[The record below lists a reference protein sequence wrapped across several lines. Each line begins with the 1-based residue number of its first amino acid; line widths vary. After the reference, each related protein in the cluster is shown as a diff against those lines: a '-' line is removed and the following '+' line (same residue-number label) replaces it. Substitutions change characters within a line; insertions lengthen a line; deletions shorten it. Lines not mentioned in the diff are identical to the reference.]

1 MSGPSEPLY
10 NLDAARSERQ
20 REYMAALAAAGTCV
34 LCPQN
39 VAREQREPIEHS
51 GEHWY
56 VKRNDYPYAG
66 TCAHY
71 LIVAQRHV
79 TSFDELPDE
88 AGAELWAIKRELKR
102 RLRPLATATV
112 ERSGDMLYN
121 GGSIAHLHVHLVVL
135 DATPSETVRFRVS
148 AQGPGSAQAPESR

>member
-1 MSGPSEPLY
+1 MSEPGEPLY
-10 NLDAARSERQ
+10 NLAAARSEQQ
-20 REYMAALAAAGTCV
+20 RSYMQALAAAGTCV

-66 TCAHY
+66 TLAHY

-79 TSFDELPDE
+79 VSFDELPDA
-88 AGAELWAIKRELKR
+88 AGAELWAIKRELKS
-102 RLRPLATATV
+102 RLRPLATASV
-112 ERSGDMLYN
+112 ERSGNMLYN
-121 GGSIAHLHVHLVVL
+121 GGSIAHLHVHLVAL
-135 DATPSETVRFRVS
+135 DAAPAATVRFRVS
-148 AQGPGSAQAPESR
+148 AEAPPG